1 MAGKNWQAGGKN
13 LIPAQAVVCL
23 VVTVTPLRSAF
34 AASADFAPAS
44 YLGPADPQMV
54 WEMLIG
60 GIVVCSFLAAIALW
74 IHSALRKVK
83 RSQLRRNAFVS
94 SALNHLSHGVVMT
107 DAKQRVVFCNDRY
120 LEIYGLARSDI
131 HRNMV
136 GHELL
141 ALRRQRGMLD
151 VSN

>member
-34 AASADFAPAS
+34 ASSADFAPAS
-44 YLGPADPQMV
+44 YLGPADPHMV

-60 GIVVCSFLAAIALW
+60 GIVVCSFLVAVALW

-94 SALNHLSHGVVMT
+94 SALNHLSLSS
-107 DAKQRVVFCNDRY
+107 A
-120 LEIYGLARSDI
+120 ARGSP
-131 HRNMV
+131 R
-136 GHELL
+136 
-141 ALRRQRGMLD
+141 
-151 VSN
+151 